1 MASYTRLIE
10 FKVKDTELN
19 RAVNKLSKTLDR
31 IDKSLVGI
39 DKKLDHIAKQ
49 GFGGIAKEANKAEK
63 SVGKLGKSLKSIYSA
78 SGPPGIARMVSG
90 GILGT
95 VLGKKGDI
103 ADAVVR
109 VGALDGAIRLLTKGN
124 TGLPALQR
132 RLVDTATALGGFTL
146 AHGGAIAAV
155 VGGSAAIL
163 TGTKFFYDFGKGVR
177 QAEANM
183 IDFIRTSRQ
192 VGLGKNLR
200 SLFPK
205 AAPGSRLGGADSLI
219 TASERSIDGK
229 AMHEAATLHGQS
241 SRIQLE
247 SLRSR
252 GQALTNNKKIQEN
265 LVALT
270 GKHLQAT
277 IQVKRTQFQYNLEL
291 AKTRLVQAAVTADI
305 WGMQRAWQGVVGVI
319 KGASGLLGGLFK
331 GKFGGIGQA
340 AGVIGLSRGIEDLIT
355 KIPLLNKQWAESIA
369 QHARWVARITE
380 GFATVNIAYNGLST
394 ALGATTWTINAIAG
408 FKKWEMEAAESIWRI
423 DRQIKSFSDGLNA
436 MFLMMQ
442 GKGGTPGGVMNNLRD
457 MVLGGEERKEKI
469 RFAGQGPTDLQNLQ
483 RELGLIETKLKQRNV
498 TDKEY
503 TKILKQQRIVRNQVV
518 KVEDKIL
525 TKRIESG
532 EFASKVYKEDY
543 DNFRAASDKKR
554 KDIRALEAQERKA
567 RQKVQEA
574 AAQQYEKDVKN
585 YQDGLKDKENE
596 AIKTEKRIKQ
606 ARIKLAKETASAQR
620 RVERERQQEAA
631 RFRENLMLGAGFP
644 LLFGGGPGAVLGGV
658 TGAALSAGGKGFG
671 AQILLSAFG
680 QQIDNFINKVRE
692 LGEAFVK
699 PTENIDALINAV
711 GQKGT
716 PIGDMAEQLKEAGLE
731 ANAAALLLNKFNNQF
746 GTLTNQSM
754 LEVGKESME
763 LNNQL
768 AILGTSIKLLTVG
781 PLTSFIKT
789 INQGLIGP
797 QTAVGNVHHF
807 FDKGP
812 GSRGGPRTK
821 AVLDEQFE
829 KITGQKVKDLIDNKI
844 PQSVLESDAFKASVR
859 RFLDEVADPGGAEG
873 RKQSDFIM
881 AESKRLTERAQGK
894 EIADLEKK
902 LALEKEKLNLTDKE
916 YQLKLKQLEIDKIA
930 YEIETLSIEKNART
944 KLELDTKEIDN
955 KIKKLKLT
963 KDITEAEKDNLENA
977 KEINRLYEEIGGT
990 IKNGIV
996 DGIEAAVKG
1005 TKTLGEVASQVLDQI
1020 ARKLLE
1026 SGVDK
1031 LFSSFG
1037 PKTELATQT
1046 GPGPKQGNWLSRW
1059 FAGFGFGGGRGGPR
1073 RAAGGP
1079 VSGGKSY
1086 MVGEKGPE
1094 MFVPGG
1100 RGNIVPNSGVG
1111 GMTINVDA
1119 SGSSVEGDA
1128 DKSRELGQLIGAAV
1142 QAEIGRQQRPG
1153 GMLY

>member
-39 DKKLDHIAKQ
+39 DKKLDQIARH
-49 GFGGIAKEANKAEK
+49 GFGLVAKEANKAEK
-63 SVGKLGKSLKSIYSA
+63 SVGKLAKSMKSM
-78 SGPPGIARMVSG
+78 SGPQGFARMVTGAALG
-90 GILGT
+90 GI
-95 VLGKKGDI
+95 LGKKGDI

-109 VGALDGAIRLLTKGN
+109 IGALDGAIRLLTKGN

-132 RLVDTATALGGFTL
+132 RLVDAATALGGFTI

-155 VGGSAAIL
+155 VGGSAAIV
-163 TGTKFFYDFGKGVR
+163 TGTKFFYDLGKGVR

-183 IDFIRTSRQ
+183 IDFIKTSKQ
-192 VGLGKNLR
+192 VGLGTHLKSFL
-200 SLFPK
+200 PK
-205 AAPGSRLGGADSLI
+205 AASGSRLGGADSRFLPGGMD
-219 TASERSIDGK
+219 IDGA
-229 AMHEAATLHGQS
+229 AMHQATQLAGQS

-252 GQALTNNKKIQEN
+252 RQALENNKRIQEN

-270 GKHLQAT
+270 GKHLQASV
-277 IQVKRTQFQYNLEL
+277 QVKRTQFQYNLEL

-408 FKKWEMEAAESIWRI
+408 FKKWEMEAAESIWRV

-457 MVLGGEERKEKI
+457 MFLGGEERKEKI
-469 RFAGQGPTDLQNLQ
+469 RFAGQGPTDLQNFQ
-483 RELGLIETKLKQRNV
+483 KELGLIETKLKQRNV

-503 TKILKQQRIVRNQVV
+503 TKILKQQRIVRNQVA
-518 KVEDKIL
+518 KVEDKIW

-554 KDIRALEAQERKA
+554 KDILDLETQERKA
-567 RQKVQEA
+567 RQKVQEE
-574 AAQQYEKDVKN
+574 AAQQYEKDIKN
-585 YQDGLKDKENE
+585 YQDGLKAKENE
-596 AIKTEKRIKQ
+596 AIRTEKRIKQ
-606 ARIKLAKETASAQR
+606 ARIKLAKETASVQR

-699 PTENIDALINAV
+699 PTENIDALINAI

-716 PIGDMAEQLKEAGLE
+716 PIGNMAEQLKEAGLE
-731 ANAAALLLNKFNNQF
+731 ANAATLLLDKFNNQF
-746 GTLTNQSM
+746 GTLTNKSM
-754 LEVGKESME
+754 LEVGRESME

-789 INQGLIGP
+789 INQGLTGP
-797 QTAVGNVHHF
+797 QTAVENVRHLF
-807 FDKGP
+807 EKGDA
-812 GSRGGPRTK
+812 SRKPRTRL
-821 AVLDEQFE
+821 VLSEAFE
-829 KITGQKVKDLIDNKI
+829 KMTGQKVKDLVNDKI

-859 RFLDEVADPGGAEG
+859 RFLDEVADPGGAAG

-894 EIADLEKK
+894 EIGDLEKK
-902 LALEKEKLNLTDKE
+902 LALEKERLDLTDKE

-944 KLELDTKEIDN
+944 KLGLDTKEIEN
-955 KIKKLKLT
+955 KIKKLDLT
-963 KDITEAEKDNLENA
+963 KDIAEAEKENLKNA
-977 KEINRLYEEIGGT
+977 KEINEAYRQVGET
-990 IKNGIV
+990 IKSGIV
-996 DGIEAAVKG
+996 DAIESAVEG
-1005 TKTLGEVASQVLDQI
+1005 TKTLGEVASQVLRAI
-1020 ARKLLE
+1020 AKQLLTA
-1026 SGVDK
+1026 GVG
-1031 LFSSFG
+1031 SFFDTVG
-1037 PKTELATQT
+1037 SKN
-1046 GPGPKQGNWLSRW
+1046 KGNFL
-1059 FAGFGFGGGRGGPR
+1059 GKIFGGGK
-1073 RAAGGP
+1073 AKGGP
-1079 VSGGKSY
+1079 VSGGTSY
-1086 MVGEKGPE
+1086 LVGEKGPE
-1094 MFVPGG
+1094 LFTPKSSGHITANDALGG
-1100 RGNIVPNSGVG
+1100 SV
-1111 GMTINVDA
+1111 INVSVDA
-1119 SGSSVEGDA
+1119 SGSSAEGDA
-1128 DKSRELGQLIGAAV
+1128 DKGRELGRMLGAAI
-1142 QAEIGRQQRPG
+1142 QAELLKQQRPG
-1153 GMLY
+1153 GILSR